1 MASDRPGRRR
11 SRPPGSLLAL
21 LVASLGTGA
30 VGCDSKSGGTPPP
43 VGGATGTA
51 SGGKGGLGGAG
62 TGGAAGAGGAMTVTG
77 HAGAGG
83 QAAGGAAGGGAGGSP
98 PDPACAVPVPVTS
111 PPYPTEIRF
120 RNDGATALYLHTG
133 CIGVEYGI
141 SSCASGYR
149 DSLEPTFQ
157 CACNCES
164 TSCTGSLSC
173 GACPA
178 PASAAVAPGTST
190 KMMWDGVVTTDEDR
204 STYTCVHSRNASA
217 GRHRVAIRVYDDA
230 TSARDLRGG
239 RIVTQ
244 DFDLPAASGVVEVAI
259 STVQPDPCAGP
270 PPAAT
275 PACTG
280 SEARDASCALAL
292 SMKYGSEGGLVSRT
306 DSSTIDPPAS
316 YTLTQTFANR
326 AAMPDQQC
334 TATIPTCAR
343 DARVVTTSDLTRV
356 LTNPVVAAA
365 FATATPVF
373 GYDPRPV
380 DGSILVLRRPDGT
393 SLGIGNSRPGAGV
406 PPELLDAQTV
416 LLRLNAQML
425 GDPACANVA
434 R

>member
-1 MASDRPGRRR
+1 M
-11 SRPPGSLLAL
+11 
-21 LVASLGTGA
+21 
-30 VGCDSKSGGTPPP
+30 GCDSKSGGPPP
-43 VGGATGTA
+43 PAGGATGTA

-62 TGGAAGAGGAMTVTG
+62 TGAGGSVTVTG

-83 QAAGGAAGGGAGGSP
+83 QAGGGAAGGAGAGGSP
-98 PDPACAVPVPVTS
+98 PDPACAVPAPVTP

-120 RNDGATALYLHTG
+120 RNDGATTLYLHTG
-133 CIGVEYGI
+133 CLGLEYGI

-149 DSLEPTFQ
+149 DSLEPVFH
-157 CACNCES
+157 CACSCES
-164 TSCTGSLSC
+164 TSCTTSVSC
-173 GACPA
+173 GGCPA
-178 PASAAVAPGTST
+178 PAGAAVAPGTVT
-190 KMMWDGVVTTDEDR
+190 KMMWDGLIQTDEDR
-204 STYTCVHSRNASA
+204 GTYTCVRSRYASP
-217 GRHRVAIRVYDDA
+217 GRHRVAVRVYDDA

-244 DFDLPAASGVVEVAI
+244 DFELPAAMGVVEVPI
-259 STVQPDPCAGP
+259 SAVQAAPCASP

-280 SEARDASCALAL
+280 AESRDTACALAV
-292 SMKYGSEGGLVSRT
+292 SMKYGPEGGLVSRI

-316 YTLTQTFANR
+316 YTLTQTFADR
-326 AAMPDQQC
+326 AAMPDRQC

-365 FATATPVF
+365 FATTTPVF